1 MKKCLA
7 LLLTLVCLLTLVACN
22 LVGNHQPPYFTGKV
36 IEKYENS
43 CLIEVTNTGNGH
55 FAIGDKIEVK
65 TSIENCPNYEVGDY
79 LRIVFDVV
87 MAESYPP
94 QIQNVKDICKEDSK
108 GNSIE

>member
-7 LLLTLVCLLTLVACN
+7 LLLTLVCLTTLVAC
-22 LVGNHQPPYFTGKV
+22 GIKGYQPPYFSGKV

-55 FAIGDKIEVK
+55 LSIGEKVEVK
-65 TSIENCPNYEVGDY
+65 TSIDNCPNYEVGDY
-79 LRIVFDVV
+79 LRIVFDGTV
-87 MAESYPP
+87 AESYPP
-94 QIQNVKDICKEDSK
+94 QILNVKDICKTDST